1 LLTKDTV
8 AEAARAAGF
17 PGEVRF
23 NEVTGSTNTDLI
35 LLAEAGAAEWTVV
48 VAGQQEAG
56 RGRLGR
62 SWVSSP
68 GSSLLVSVLVRPSS
82 PVSEAALVTLGAGVC
97 MAHATLAACGVLA
110 RCKWPNDLSVGER
123 KLGGV
128 LVESSVR
135 GDGLEYAVIGT
146 GVNIKQSVTDF
157 PPELRDSATSIAMEG
172 GRPDAPG
179 LLGAYLARV
188 REFCDA
194 ADPSFGARV
203 LDSYRKVCGTLGR
216 TVRARTTSGS
226 SIDGRAVEIADAG
239 ELILETPSGRET
251 VTFGEIVHLN

>member
-1 LLTKDTV
+1 LSEHTV
-8 AEAARAAGF
+8 AEAARAAGL

-23 NEVTGSTNTDLI
+23 KEITGSTNDDLI
-35 LLAEAGAAEWTVV
+35 RLAEAGAAEWTVV

-62 SWVSSP
+62 TWLSSP
-68 GSSLLVSVLVRPSS
+68 GSSLLLSVLVRPSS

-97 MAHATLAACGVLA
+97 MAQATLAACGIA
-110 RCKWPNDLSVGER
+110 AHCKWPNDLTVGER

-135 GDGLEYAVIGT
+135 GDRLGYAVIGT
-146 GVNIKQSVTDF
+146 GVNVKQSGTDF
-157 PPELRDSATSIAMEG
+157 PPELRDLATSIAMEG
-172 GRPDAPG
+172 GRQDAPG

-194 ADPSFGARV
+194 ADPGFRARV

-216 TVRARTTSGS
+216 TVRATTTSGS
-226 SIDGRAVEIADAG
+226 SDEGRAVDIGDSG
-239 ELILETPSGRET
+239 ELVLQSASGPET
-251 VTFGEIVHLN
+251 VTFGEVVHLD